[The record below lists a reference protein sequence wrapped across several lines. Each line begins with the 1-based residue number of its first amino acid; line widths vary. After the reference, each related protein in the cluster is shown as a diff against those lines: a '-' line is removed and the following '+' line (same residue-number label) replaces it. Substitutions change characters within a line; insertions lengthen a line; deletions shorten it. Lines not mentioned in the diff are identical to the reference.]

1 MSVVDLLPKILLVL
15 GFGFLLA
22 NLRVLYQFLRFLR
35 LRRSALLIWPG
46 SKPPFYRL
54 LLTLAAILSVL
65 IIYKLTVLRQ
75 HPVNV
80 FGEAMMMLYYGYAIP
95 LSLKI
100 GRGFYEDG
108 IWAESGF
115 IAYSRIG
122 GMTWREGA
130 PPTLILIYRF
140 RAFARQLAV
149 PEPYFGAARKLLR
162 DKIAAHDIHFTG
174 KALDLGAHDERD
186 DV

>member
-1 MSVVDLLPKILLVL
+1 MDLLPKILIAL

-22 NLRVLYQFLRFLR
+22 NLRLLYQFIRFLR

-46 SKPPFYRL
+46 AKPPFYRL
-54 LLTLAAILSVL
+54 LLALAAILSFL
-65 IIYKLTVLRQ
+65 IIYKLTVLRMQ
-75 HPVNV
+75 PVNV
-80 FGEAMMMLYYGYAIP
+80 FGEAMMMVYYGYAIP

-115 IAYSRIG
+115 IPYSRIG
-122 GMTWREGA
+122 GMRWREGA
-130 PPTLILIYRF
+130 QPTLILIYRF
-140 RAFARQLAV
+140 RAFARQLIV
-149 PEPYFGAARKLLR
+149 PDVYFGAARRLLR
-162 DKIAAHDIHFTG
+162 DKIATHDIHFTG

>member
-1 MSVVDLLPKILLVL
+1 MDLLPKILIAL
-15 GFGFLLA
+15 GFGFLVA
-22 NLRVLYQFLRFLR
+22 NVRLFCQFARFLR
-35 LRRSALLIWPG
+35 LRRTALLIWPG
-46 SKPPFYRL
+46 GKPPFYRL

-65 IIYKLTVLRQ
+65 VIYKLTVLRL

-80 FGEAMMMLYYGYAIP
+80 FGEVMMMVYYGYAIP
-95 LSLKI
+95 LNLKI

-115 IAYSRIG
+115 IPYSRIG
-122 GMTWREGA
+122 GMSWREGA
-130 PPTLILIYRF
+130 VPTLVLIYRF
-140 RAFARQLAV
+140 RAFARRLAV
-149 PEPYFGAARKLLR
+149 PEAYFGAARKLLR

-174 KALDLGAHDERD
+174 KALDLGVHDERD

>member
-1 MSVVDLLPKILLVL
+1 VDLLPKILLAL

-22 NLRVLYQFLRFLR
+22 NLRLLYQFLRFVR

-46 SKPPFYRL
+46 AKPPFYRL
-54 LLTLAAILSVL
+54 LLVLAAILSFL
-65 IIYKLTVLRQ
+65 IIYKLTVLRL

-80 FGEAMMMLYYGYAIP
+80 FGEAMMMVYYGYAIP

-108 IWAESGF
+108 IWSESGF
-115 IAYSRIG
+115 IPYSRIG
-122 GMTWREGA
+122 GMSWREGA
-130 PPTLILIYRF
+130 QPTLILIYRF
-140 RAFARQLAV
+140 RAFARHLVV
-149 PEPYFGAARKLLR
+149 PDAYFGAARRLLR